1 MAPDE
6 TLPIG
11 RPLLSHEL
19 VAVVLVVLVDLA
31 PLPKPTPTVLAPV
44 PCGLAVVL
52 AACSGLLGIARA
64 PSCIAAV
71 LTFLAGFL
79 FVFRPGARFVCV
91 ARKRIWIHPGQIRPF
106 VVGSVRVTRSWITSR
121 PVSLCLCSAGRL
133 LIPDCPCFRLLGF
146 PSPSAFAC
154 VWGRF
159 PLFPVLAHVARRSAA
174 RDPHR
179 ERCEHHDRGHCFPVI
194 P

>member
-11 RPLLSHEL
+11 GPLLGHVL

-52 AACSGLLGIARA
+52 AVCSGLLGIARV

-71 LTFLAGFL
+71 LSCFGFL
-79 FVFRPGARFVCV
+79 FGFNPPRV
-91 ARKRIWIHPGQIRPF
+91 ARGRIWIHPGQIRK
-106 VVGSVRVTRSWITSR
+106 VVDVSVRVTRSWITSR
-121 PVSLCLCSAGRL
+121 PVSLCVCSAGRV
-133 LIPDCPCFRLLGF
+133 LIPDCLCFGLLDV
-146 PSPSAFAC
+146 PSLPAFAC
-154 VWGRF
+154 LWSGLS
-159 PLFPVLAHVARRSAA
+159 LFRVFAPAARRSAA
-174 RDPHR
+174 RSPHR
-179 ERCEHHDRGHCFPVI
+179 ERCEHHDREHCFSVI